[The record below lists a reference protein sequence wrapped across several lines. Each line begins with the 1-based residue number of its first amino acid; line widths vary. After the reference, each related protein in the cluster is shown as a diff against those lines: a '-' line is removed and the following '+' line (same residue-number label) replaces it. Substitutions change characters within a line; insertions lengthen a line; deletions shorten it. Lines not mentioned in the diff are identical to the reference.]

1 MIEIFHMK
9 DTSHIIDDLA
19 KLAGGAAGI
28 AGSVQQQIRNDIKA
42 RVDEVAERMDLVPRE
57 DYERLE
63 AVVKTLEARITELE
77 KNTK

>member
-1 MIEIFHMK
+1 MK

-63 AVVKTLEARITELE
+63 GLVKSLEARITELE
-77 KNTK
+77 KNK